1 MRRLFQIGVDGVL
14 WNLIYSLHSD
24 AQTTVRWMG
33 QTSERFEIHQGVRQ
47 GGSSAPTC
55 MRYIPDKKK
64 ETHTIKLNNF
74 SERPQVL

>member
-64 ETHTIKLNNF
+64 KRI
-74 SERPQVL
+74 Q